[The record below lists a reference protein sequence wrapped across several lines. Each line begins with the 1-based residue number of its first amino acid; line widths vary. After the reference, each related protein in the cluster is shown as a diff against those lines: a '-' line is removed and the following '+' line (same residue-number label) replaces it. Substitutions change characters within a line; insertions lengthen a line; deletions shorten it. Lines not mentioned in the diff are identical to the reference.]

1 MNNGFNMKRILHQL
15 YNDISIKIIY
25 FGIAI
30 MSLVYVFN
38 ILISHQIISEK
49 TSILTWL
56 VTSVL
61 LLFCIKS
68 MIKLFSLFNRTYNKI
83 EEKLI
88 NWVLDWV
95 FNIHN
100 M

>member
-1 MNNGFNMKRILHQL
+1 
-15 YNDISIKIIY
+15 
-25 FGIAI
+25 

-56 VTSVL
+56 VISVL
-61 LLFCIKS
+61 LLFYIKS
-68 MIKLFSLFNRTYNKI
+68 MIMLFSIFKRTYNKI

>member
-1 MNNGFNMKRILHQL
+1 MKRILHQL

-25 FGIAI
+25 FGIGI

-49 TSILTWL
+49 TSIFTWL
-56 VTSVL
+56 FISVL
-61 LLFCIKS
+61 LLFYIKS
-68 MIKLFSLFNRTYNKI
+68 MIMLFSIFKRTYNKI